1 MRARDFAIVVGGG
14 FFGCELAIRLARTF
28 ESVAVLEAEAD
39 IMRRASFG
47 NQARVHNGY
56 HYPRSMLTAL
66 RSRAN
71 YPRFCAEY
79 SGCIDARFRKIY
91 AVARRFSK
99 VGAGQ
104 FAGFCRRIG
113 APCEPLPRPIRA
125 LFDGH
130 EIEDAFAV
138 DECAFDADRLRE
150 LVRRRLRAANV
161 SCRCGFEVR
170 QLRSEAGRRVVVEAD
185 GPKGRETFDAAMVVI
200 ATYGSLNA
208 LMEANGLPP
217 IPVKHELAELALI
230 EVPAELR
237 SVGITVMCGPFF
249 SCMPFPARGLHSLS
263 HVRFTPHAAWPA
275 GSGPP
280 RRPRS
285 NADLMLRD
293 AARFVPALRH
303 ARYVDS
309 LWEIKCVPTRN
320 ESDDGRPILWLADHG
335 MPNLHC
341 VLGSKID
348 NVYDALDHLDRVVT
362 GRKAA

>member
-1 MRARDFAIVVGGG
+1 MPARDLAIVVGGG

-28 ESVAVLEAEAD
+28 DGVTLLEAERD
-39 IMRRASFG
+39 VMTRASFG

-56 HYPRSMLTAL
+56 HYPRSILTAL

-71 YPRFCAEY
+71 YPRFRADYAE
-79 SGCIDARFRKIY
+79 CIDAGFRKIY
-91 AVARRFSK
+91 AVARRYSK
-99 VGAGQ
+99 VSAGQ

-113 APCEPLPRPIRA
+113 ARCEPLPRPMNS
-125 LFDGH
+125 LFHPG

-150 LVRRRLRAANV
+150 LVRQRLQGANV
-161 SCRCGFEVR
+161 ACRCGVR
-170 QLRSEAGRRVVVEAD
+170 VQRLRPAAGQRVVVEAD
-185 GPKGRETFDAAMVVI
+185 GPTGQELFNASLVVI
-200 ATYGSLNA
+200 ATYSSISA
-208 LMEANGLPP
+208 LLKANDLPP

-237 SVGITVMCGPFF
+237 TVGITVMCGPFF

-263 HVRFTPHAAWPA
+263 HVRFTPHAAWP
-275 GSGPP
+275 GDSEPL

-293 AARFVPALRH
+293 AARYVPALHR

-320 ESDDGRPILWLADHG
+320 EADDGRPILWLADHG

-348 NVYDALDHLDRVVT
+348 NVYDALDHLDRVLT
-362 GRKAA
+362 RRFAA